1 MRAGGANVRCVM
13 EMQVS
18 GLWLLRESEVTASSL
33 CCVCAIEFRLSV
45 CKWVKVKG

>member
-18 GLWLLRESEVTASSL
+18 GLWLLRESEVTGRLHA
-33 CCVCAIEFRLSV
+33 CVVCALLSLGLV
-45 CKWVKVKG
+45 FVNE